1 MSMLE
6 AIMIS
11 LVSSMVVCLMTGLI
25 GVDRN
30 WPDYA
35 HVDYGLPVPWRTQV
49 MNTIHGPVDEMKY
62 DWVGLVSDLLF
73 WVLVVGSVTMS
84 LYLMS
89 QSTPLRF

>member
-6 AIMIS
+6 AVAVS
-11 LVSSMVVCLMTGLI
+11 LVSSMAVCLMTGLI
-25 GVDRN
+25 GIDRN

-35 HVDYGLPVPWRTQV
+35 YVDYGLPVPWRTLV
-49 MNTIHGPVDEMKY
+49 KNTIHGPVDEMKY

-73 WVLVVGSVTMS
+73 WVLVVGSVVMS

-89 QSTPLRF
+89 RSTPLRF